1 MNVNWLRK
9 ILHRLPGDMEIF
21 INIDGVMVP
30 LCGKIDLTLL
40 TYHTLEEPDV
50 ERGEQALTF
59 KPCKCNNEELQDEAH
74 KCSLN

>member
-21 INIDGVMVP
+21 INIDGEMIP

-50 ERGEQALTF
+50 EKGEQIILL
-59 KPCKCNNEELQDEAH
+59 KPCECNDEEIENETHKCN
-74 KCSLN
+74 LN

>member
-21 INIDGVMVP
+21 INIDGELTP
-30 LCGKIDLTLL
+30 LCGKVDISLL

-59 KPCKCNNEELQDEAH
+59 KPCTCTDEEKEH
-74 KCSLN
+74 EKINLN